1 MIRGFW
7 KKIAEKA
14 KKEKRPILASASM
27 ANVTD
32 AAFRR
37 MIAKYGKPDVMWT
50 EFVSCDG
57 VCSRGKKNLMLD
69 LIFDKSERP
78 IVVQFFG
85 AKPENFYKCALLAQK
100 LGFDGIDINMG
111 CPDRGVIRQGAGS
124 ALIKDSKLAIKII
137 KETLRGA
144 GKLPVSV
151 KTRIGFNEL
160 EYSTYG
166 GSPEGRKKW
175 PMCLLKMDIAA
186 LTIHGRTKK
195 EMSDVPAHWDIIG
208 EIVKMRNKLKSKTL
222 IIGNGDVFGLVDAQ
236 EKYEKYGVD
245 GVMVGRGLFG
255 TPWFFSASGRTDS
268 SFPSLRGVRDAAIS
282 RRGKNKFNNPKNKL
296 KLALEHTK
304 LFEKIFKGKKHFEI
318 MKKHYKAYVSGF
330 DNAKKMRMR
339 LMNVKSL
346 NSAKKT
352 LKDLISKV

>member
-1 MIRGFW
+1 MHKGFW

-14 KKEKRPILASASM
+14 KKEKRPIVASASM

-37 MIAKYGKPDVMWT
+37 MIAKYGKPDVIWT

-57 VCSRGKKNLMLD
+57 LCSVGKKNLILD

-85 AKPENFYKCALLAQK
+85 AKPENFYKCAQLAQK

-111 CPDRGVIRQGAGS
+111 CPDKGVIRQGAGS
-124 ALIKDSKLAIKII
+124 ALIKDHKLAQKII
-137 KETLRGA
+137 KETIRGA

-151 KTRIGFNEL
+151 KTRIGFNEV
-160 EYSTYG
+160 EY
-166 GSPEGRKKW
+166 KKW
-175 PMCLLKMDIAA
+175 IPYLLKMDIAA

-195 EMSDVPAHWDIIG
+195 EMSDVPAHWDMIG
-208 EIVKMRNKLKSKTL
+208 EVVKMRNKLKSKAL
-222 IIGNGDVFGLVDAQ
+222 IIGNGDISSLADAQ

-245 GVMVGRGLFG
+245 GVMVGRALFG
-255 TPWFFSASGRTDS
+255 TPWFFNRKKKDIA
-268 SFPSLRGVRDAAIS
+268 LKA
-282 RRGKNKFNNPKNKL
+282 KL
-296 KLALEHTK
+296 KLALEHTN
-304 LFEKIFKGKKHFEI
+304 LFEKIFKDKKHFDI

-330 DNAKKMRMR
+330 DSAKKIRMR
-339 LMNVKSL
+339 LMNVK
-346 NSAKKT
+346 NIDSAKKT
-352 LKDLISKV
+352 FKGLISKI

>member
-1 MIRGFW
+1 MKGFW
-7 KKIAEKA
+7 KKIAIEA
-14 KKEKRPILASASM
+14 KKEKRPILTLASM

-32 AAFRR
+32 AAFRK
-37 MIAKYGKPDVMWT
+37 MIAKYGRPDVMWT

-69 LIFDKSERP
+69 LIFDRSEHP
-78 IVVQFFG
+78 IVAQFFG
-85 AKPENFYKCALLAQK
+85 SKPENFYKCAQLAQK

-124 ALIKDSKLAIKII
+124 ALIKNPKLAQKII
-137 KETLRGA
+137 KETIRGA

-160 EYSTYG
+160 EY
-166 GSPEGRKKW
+166 KKW
-175 PMCLLKMDIAA
+175 IPYLLKMDIAA

-195 EMSDVPAHWDIIG
+195 EMSDVPAHWDVIA
-208 EIVKMRNKLKSKTL
+208 EIVKMRDKLKSKTL
-222 IIGNGDVFGLVDAQ
+222 IIGNGDVSSLADAQ

-245 GVMVGRGLFG
+245 GVMVGRAMFG
-255 TPWFFSASGRTDS
+255 TPWFFSKKK
-268 SFPSLRGVRDAAIS
+268 
-282 RRGKNKFNNPKNKL
+282 KNITLKFKL

-304 LFEKIFKGKKHFEI
+304 LFEKIFKDKKHFEI

-330 DNAKKMRMR
+330 DNARKIRMR
-339 LMNVKSL
+339 LMTVKNL
-346 NSAKKT
+346 DSAKKI
-352 LKDLISKV
+352 LKDLIAKM